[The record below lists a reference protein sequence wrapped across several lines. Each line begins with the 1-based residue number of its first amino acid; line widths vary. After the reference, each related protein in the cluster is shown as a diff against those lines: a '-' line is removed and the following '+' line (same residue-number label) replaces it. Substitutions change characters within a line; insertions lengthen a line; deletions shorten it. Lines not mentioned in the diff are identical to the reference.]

1 MSAEAAAPPLRG
13 LHVAFTGADGSG
25 KSTQAVRLC
34 RRLGE
39 EGFVANLVEDKS
51 TFGIDLLRSVAA
63 RHRQAPR
70 PYFGHRVTEVVKALE
85 MLRDNAERI
94 RPFVERGE
102 IAVVP
107 RSGFCRLAIAAI
119 EDPESVPLVDAIV
132 HLAGRPD
139 LVLFLDTA
147 PEECLARVEARGEQA
162 RIEELRAFA
171 QRLREVARSGRVV
184 RVAGGAPIDDVH
196 ERVWEAVR
204 PALVRRREGLCL
216 AGPVE
221 GPATWV

>member
-1 MSAEAAAPPLRG
+1 MRG
-13 LHVAFTGADGSG
+13 LHIAFTGVDGAG

-34 RRLGE
+34 RRLGA
-39 EGFVANLVEDKS
+39 EGFVANLVEDKG

-63 RHRQAPR
+63 RHGQAPR
-70 PYFGHRVTEVVKALE
+70 PYFGHRVTDVVKALE

-94 RPFVERGE
+94 RPLVERGE

-139 LVLFLDTA
+139 LVLFLDTP
-147 PEECLARVEARGEQA
+147 PEECLARVEARGEQG
-162 RIEELRAFA
+162 RVDELSAFA
-171 QRLREVARSGRVV
+171 ERLREVARSGRVM
-184 RVAGGAPIDDVH
+184 RIAGDASADEVH
-196 ERVWEAVR
+196 ERVWNALR
-204 PALVRRREGLCL
+204 PTLLRRRDGLRI